1 MNPALR
7 VVAGILSVTIL
18 MAAPVPR
25 RHPRPAH
32 FREHTIT
39 KDLKMGYQLVAVDI
53 NGDGRVD
60 LIAVDERGTELAWF
74 ENPGWERH
82 VIAANV
88 PRTINI
94 AAEDIDGDG
103 VPEIAILYQFESR
116 PEKSAGIVG
125 LLHHDGDV
133 RKPWTMKEIDRVP
146 SAHRVRWADPDGYGH
161 KVMIMAPMV
170 GAAAEPPEYN
180 APVPIYMYRG
190 PEWKRQ
196 LLSNDLRGVLHS
208 IYPIDWDGNGRQA
221 LLTASFLGLRLF
233 RPVTGGE
240 WRSEEIAK
248 GNPEPCPRCG
258 SSELVQGHLGKKRF
272 LAAIEPWHGSEVV
285 IYRNELGKWSRKVI
299 DNSFEN
305 AHALATGDIDK
316 DGNDEVVAG
325 FRGPGFQLYLYD
337 ALDRTGGLW
346 DRQVLD
352 AGGIAAADCKIRDI
366 NGDGRPDV
374 ACIGSST
381 GNLKW
386 YENLGLMNKKAPV
399 TRRRKTKKK

>member
-1 MNPALR
+1 MHPVIRLVTGLVATTAL
-7 VVAGILSVTIL
+7 
-18 MAAPVPR
+18 AAVPPHPHRAR
-25 RHPRPAH
+25 RPIH
-32 FREHTIT
+32 FREHTIS
-39 KDLKMGYQLVAVDI
+39 KDLKMGYQLVAVDL
-53 NGDGRVD
+53 NGDGRLD

-82 VIAANV
+82 VIASDV
-88 PRTINI
+88 SRTINI
-94 AAEDIDGDG
+94 DTSDIDGDG
-103 VPEIAILYQFESR
+103 VPEIAIVYRFESR
-116 PEKSAGIVG
+116 PDKSIGMVG

-133 RKPWTMKEIDRVP
+133 RRPWKMTEIDRVP
-146 SAHRVRWADPDGYGH
+146 SAHRVRWANPDGNGR
-161 KVMIMAPMV
+161 KTLIMAPMV
-170 GAAAEPPEYN
+170 GMTAEPPEYDV
-180 APVPIYMYRG
+180 PVPIYMYQG

-196 LLSNDLRGVLHS
+196 LISNEVRGVLHS
-208 IYPIDWDGNGRQA
+208 IYPVDWDGLGRQQ

-233 RPVTGGE
+233 RPASSGE

-248 GNPEPCPRCG
+248 GNAEPCPRCG

-285 IYRNELGKWSRKVI
+285 IYRQEAGAWNRKVI

-305 AHALATGDIDK
+305 AHALGVGDIDK

-337 ALDRTGGLW
+337 ALDRTGNFW

-352 AGGIAAADCKIRDI
+352 SGGIAAADCKIRDL

-374 ACIGSST
+374 ACIGAST

-386 YENLGLMNKKAPV
+386 YENLGPANKQLGSRP
-399 TRRRKTKKK
+399 RKKK